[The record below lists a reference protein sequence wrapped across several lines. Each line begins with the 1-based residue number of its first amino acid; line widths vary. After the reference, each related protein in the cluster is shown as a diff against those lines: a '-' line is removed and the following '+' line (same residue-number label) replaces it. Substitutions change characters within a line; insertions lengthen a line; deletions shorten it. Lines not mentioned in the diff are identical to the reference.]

1 MNISLALIDAIRRF
15 AARRGLL
22 RVVEK
27 RTYVFILVP
36 FNFRGNS
43 HATSAELEQRL
54 IDISGSADESRTNAL
69 FSTLG
74 PFNPAGSSTT
84 AERDVD
90 LVSAES
96 MAAEQEQME
105 PLLRSASR
113 VTFNLVAPFFLN
125 FFRLG
130 PNGFNTK
137 TRREN

>member
-54 IDISGSADESRTNAL
+54 IDISGSADDSRTNAL

-84 AERDVD
+84 AERD
-90 LVSAES
+90 LNNPPELNYELMWTWFLPNPWPPNKSKWNHFFGQQ
-96 MAAEQEQME
+96 AA
-105 PLLRSASR
+105 
-113 VTFNLVAPFFLN
+113 
-125 FFRLG
+125 
-130 PNGFNTK
+130 
-137 TRREN
+137 

>member
-54 IDISGSADESRTNAL
+54 IDISGSTDDSRTNAPL
-69 FSTLG
+69 STLG
-74 PFNPAGSSTT
+74 AFNRAGSSTT
-84 AERDVD
+84 AERD
-90 LVSAES
+90 LNNPPELNYELMWTWFLPNPWPPNKSKWNHFFGQQ
-96 MAAEQEQME
+96 AA
-105 PLLRSASR
+105 
-113 VTFNLVAPFFLN
+113 
-125 FFRLG
+125 
-130 PNGFNTK
+130 
-137 TRREN
+137 